1 MFSKLSALLLIVVI
15 SSFGQVIN
23 WTGMNDTAIITGWSG
38 TEVAVTK
45 AFNSA
50 IYEDKYAVLIFND
63 TINEDRAD
71 DSIHAEV
78 GYQLGTPVKL
88 PSGELDTL
96 WSCGNVIDTV
106 NNRTAGKRYDPIL
119 CNGVSWEV
127 SYGSDFNTRQ
137 QGQVDT
143 TLAAG
148 YSGVLLPF
156 LCRYTPY
163 IRFYLKGIAG
173 NMVTPGI
180 VRIVLVQRKFINT
193 KSN

>member
-23 WTGMNDTAIITGWSG
+23 WTGLNDTAIITGWNG

-63 TINEDRAD
+63 TMNADRAD
-71 DSIHAEV
+71 DSLHAEV

-88 PSGELDTL
+88 PTGTLDTT
-96 WSCGNVIDTV
+96 WTAGNVIDTV
-106 NNRTAGKRYDPIL
+106 NNRTDGKRYDPDL
-119 CNGVSWEV
+119 VSGVSWEV
-127 SYGSDFNTRQ
+127 SYGTDFNTRQ

-143 TLAAG
+143 TLADG
-148 YSGVLLPF
+148 YSSVDLPF
-156 LCRYTPY
+156 LPRYKPY
-163 IRFYLKGIAG
+163 VRFYLKGLAG
-173 NMVTPGI
+173 NMGTPGI
-180 VRIVLVQRKFINT
+180 VRIVFVQRKFINT